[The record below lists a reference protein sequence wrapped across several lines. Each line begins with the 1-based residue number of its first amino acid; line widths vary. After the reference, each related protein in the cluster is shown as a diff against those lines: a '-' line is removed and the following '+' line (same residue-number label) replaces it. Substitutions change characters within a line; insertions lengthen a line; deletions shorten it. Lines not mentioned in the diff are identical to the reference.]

1 MAEARL
7 VCLDLDT
14 FFVSVE
20 RRFRPE
26 LHGMPVIVGGGP
38 GKRGVVTSC
47 SYEVRPQGVRSGM
60 PIAKAIKLA
69 PDAVVVPTRHGVYGP
84 IAKQVREI
92 LERFTPAVQTASIDE
107 FFLDFRGCER
117 LWHRPGDIDAD
128 STILR
133 VVREMRQTIQRE
145 LSLPASAGIGSS
157 KPVAKIASGRAK
169 PAGVRMVRVGE
180 ELAFLSPLPV
190 RAYPGIGPVA
200 AERLQTHGIDRL
212 GQLLALP
219 EGPLRARFGKLA
231 ASIGRQALPIQS
243 PERSAA
249 RQLSRDRPKFR
260 EHDDPSQGT
269 VGSISNERTFASDLH
284 DRRAVLD
291 RLRKLVERVCWRARQ
306 RGVEARTVTLKVRTS
321 DFKTLQ
327 RAISGAPTTDERYVF
342 RRIHQLLI
350 RAWDGRRGV
359 RLVGVALSNFV
370 DHKAQLELPLSE
382 EDSPPRVNDAV
393 DAVRERF
400 GYESIGR
407 GARMPDRTRRQAKR
421 LGAQKH

>member
-1 MAEARL
+1 MAKARL

-20 RRFRPE
+20 RRIRPE
-26 LHGMPVIVGGGP
+26 LHGVPVIVGGGP

-47 SYEVRPQGVRSGM
+47 SYEVRPMGVRSGM
-60 PIAKAIKLA
+60 PLQKALKLA
-69 PDAVVVPTRHGVYGP
+69 PEAIVVPTRHGLYGP

-107 FFLDFRGCER
+107 FYLDFRGCER
-117 LWHRPGDIDAD
+117 LWQQRGDLDEDA
-128 STILR
+128 TVER
-133 VVREMRQTIQRE
+133 TVHEMRQTIQRE

-180 ELAFLSPLPV
+180 ELAFLAPLPV
-190 RAYPGIGPVA
+190 RVYPGIGPVA
-200 AERLQTHGIDRL
+200 AERLQGAGIDRI
-212 GQLLALP
+212 GQLLSLP
-219 EGPLRARFGKLA
+219 DGPLSARFGKLA
-231 ASIGRQALPIQS
+231 RSIRRQALPDEPS
-243 PERSAA
+243 RRSGA
-249 RQLSRDRPKFR
+249 RRLERDRPKFR
-260 EHDDPSQGT
+260 EHDDPDQGT
-269 VGSISNERTFASDLH
+269 VGSISNERTFGIDLR

-306 RGVEARTVTLKVRTS
+306 RRVQARTVTLKVRTA

-327 RAISGAPTTDERYVF
+327 RAVSSSPTTDERVVF
-342 RRIHQLLI
+342 RRVHQLLV
-350 RAWDGRRGV
+350 RAWDGRKGV

-370 DHKAQLELPLSE
+370 DQAAQLELPLAP
-382 EDSPPRVNDAV
+382 DADTRGPRRVNEAV

-400 GYESIGR
+400 GYEAIGR
-407 GARMPDRTRRQAKR
+407 GAMRSRSPESP
-421 LGAQKH
+421 